1 MSTPQIAV
9 IENDNDFAMQDV
21 IDSYDRADTRTG
33 LIVLN
38 VKAGTLCTNDPGF
51 DVPGRF
57 RWQVP
62 ALTARVVNRLMRE
75 IQPIAQRLVDAD
87 AVDDQAAVDAAEAE
101 IASLC
106 DYDRFHD
113 SEKVHL
119 ADLDVL
125 VVTHGDPEEFGITA
139 ETTDGEIEAIA
150 TREEDRC
157 ADASDLGGV
166 FCPELRDYLVSL
178 RHDQRM
184 SA

>member
-1 MSTPQIAV
+1 MNTPQIKV
-9 IENDNDFAMQDV
+9 IENVDDFEMQDV
-21 IDSYDRADTRTG
+21 VFSYGRPDTRSG
-33 LIVLN
+33 EIVLN
-38 VKAGTLCTNDPGF
+38 VKAGTLSTNDPGF

-62 ALTARVVNRLMRE
+62 ALTAGVVNQLMRE

-87 AVDDQAAVDAAEAE
+87 AVDDQAAVDAAEEE

-113 SEKVHL
+113 SEQVHL

-139 ETTDGEIEAIA
+139 ETTDDEIEAIA
-150 TREEDRC
+150 TRNEDRC
-157 ADASDLGGV
+157 AGANDLGGV